1 MVDVRK
7 ICVVTGT
14 RSDYGLLYWLMKTI
28 QVDLELQLQLIVTGM
43 HLSPEFGLTYKQI
56 EDDGFI
62 SDVQIEM
69 LLSSDTPVGIA
80 KSIGLGVIGF
90 AEAFYRLK
98 PDIVV
103 VLGDRYEILAATQAA
118 MVARIPIAHIGGG
131 DITEGAFD
139 EAIRHSIT
147 KMSFLHFV
155 TNSVAARRIMQ
166 MGENP
171 DFVYNVGSLGI
182 EQIKKTKLLVRE
194 DLESRL
200 KFRFMLKNILITF
213 HPATLDDQ
221 SAEAQFSEVLTALEQ
236 LGDQVGLLF
245 TKPNSDPGGR
255 VIIQLIDNF
264 VARHSNARA
273 YTSLGS
279 LIWLSAIAQVD
290 AVVGNSS
297 AGLYEVPS
305 FQKPT
310 VNIGSRQSGR
320 LQAPS
325 VINCITEAISIEK
338 AIRQAFT
345 KDCSETVN
353 PYGDGN
359 TAKKI
364 VSILKEV
371 PINSGL
377 LKKKFFEV

>member
-14 RSDYGLLYWLMKTI
+14 RADYGLLYWLMKTI
-28 QVDLELQLQLIVTGM
+28 QGDLELQLQLIVTGM

-62 SDVQIEM
+62 SDVKIEM

-80 KSIGLGVIGF
+80 KSIGLGVISF
-90 AEAFYRLK
+90 AEAFDRLK
-98 PDIVV
+98 PDIIV

-155 TNSVAARRIMQ
+155 TNSVAGRRIMQ

-200 KFRFMLKNILITF
+200 KFRFMRKNILITF

-290 AVVGNSS
+290 VVVGNSS

-320 LQAPS
+320 LQATS

-364 VSILKEV
+364 VSILKEI